1 MSGFRVSPSKPFLVF
16 TYVWSM
22 DGGGRMGKGGLGRSR
37 LSYVS
42 EGMNQDL
49 QGVYVK
55 CDG

>member
-1 MSGFRVSPSKPFLVF
+1 MCRLRVSPSKPFLVF

-22 DGGGRMGKGGLGRSR
+22 DVGGRMGEEGLGRSQ